1 MARELNFDPDE
12 QCTEATIQAEFYHHC
27 RLKGIQCALEYSA
40 VLHSVDGTISPRSRF
55 DIVILNRDKTKV
67 WAIIEVKKE
76 ENHSHEYTW
85 YKTEQGE
92 KYKQY
97 GLPIYLVVTMQDIKT
112 IINVIIRDLYIPS
125 GYYKPNPPKAKKES
139 QPNNRPNG
147 RVITYKKINLL

>member
-1 MARELNFDPDE
+1 MEIAFDPDE
-12 QCTEATIQAEFYHHC
+12 QCTEATIQAEFYHQC

-40 VLHSVDGTISPRSRF
+40 FIRFVDGRRSPISIF
-55 DIVILNRDKTKV
+55 DMVILNRERTKV
-67 WAIIEVKKE
+67 WAIIEVKKDE
-76 ENHSHEYTW
+76 THSHEYTW
-85 YKTEQGE
+85 YNTEQGK
-92 KYKQY
+92 KYKKY
-97 GLPIYLVVTMQDIKT
+97 GLPIYLVITMQDIKT